1 MSQSTMTKGQNR
13 AALHPPLAVDSRL
26 AEPLQ
31 AQLAEQIRW
40 LVALGE
46 LKAGDRLPTVE
57 ELARHLRVHRNTV
70 AAVYASL
77 QEEGYLVSR
86 RGAGTFVADA
96 EATRAALQRAALREV
111 VERALERA
119 AEMGFTPEEFAEAAG
134 ALARMQEARRMQ
146 RRVLFVECNVPEIQ
160 QHSRTLNR
168 ELGVAVE
175 GVHLDDVRRDPA
187 GFRRQAAE
195 VGCVVTTFF
204 HFEEVQRV
212 IRRAAEVVGLGAG
225 LEIRFLRSLAQLPAG
240 TRVAVCC
247 LDRERAARVRTLV
260 VNAGVRHLA
269 VVAVGVDA
277 PDRFRRALRDAQEVY
292 VSAAAYPV
300 AKRLVGEQGR
310 LHTYQMELDR
320 ASLEMLRARLA
331 EMPARLRPQ
340 RRRT

>member
-1 MSQSTMTKGQNR
+1 VARWVWR
-13 AALHPPLAVDSRL
+13 AAL
-26 AEPLQ
+26 
-31 AQLAEQIRW
+31 
-40 LVALGE
+40 ALGG
-46 LKAGDRLPTVE
+46 LLGSYVGMSCLLFVLGA
-57 ELARHLRVHRNTV
+57 HR
-70 AAVYASL
+70 ASL
-77 QEEGYLVSR
+77 SQQSEAWQPFSPLEPSHRLLIVAPHPDDEVLGCGGLIAEAVR
-86 RGAGTFVADA
+86 RGALVRVVFLTSGDGYPAAATLLCRSTPTADDF
-96 EATRAALQRAALREV
+96 
-111 VERALERA
+111 LELGR
-119 AEMGFTPEEFAEAAG
+119 
-134 ALARMQEARRMQ
+134 LRMQEARRMQ